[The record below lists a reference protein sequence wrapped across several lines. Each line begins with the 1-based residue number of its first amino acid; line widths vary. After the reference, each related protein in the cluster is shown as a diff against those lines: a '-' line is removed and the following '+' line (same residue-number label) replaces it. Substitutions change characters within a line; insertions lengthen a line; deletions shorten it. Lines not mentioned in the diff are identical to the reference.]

1 MIFKN
6 TFKLLFTNF
15 NLTYKVLIYKLIIL
29 LLALGVAG
37 TIGAPVIM
45 HLADIDFFGFLVNSI
60 SSLFENINLGNIFI
74 TFKDNFIKILDVFSS
89 LDKTLLIN
97 AIISISVF
105 VLIYG
110 LIGDLCELSVLDCL
124 NSNMSSKTKL
134 SFFKSLVAKI
144 FKSLGKTII
153 KFVLSI
159 PYLIVIGL
167 TLYFGFI
174 YYDILNGIAKILIP
188 IGMFLVITIVSGF
201 HLSLFA
207 GFSPSI
213 IINDEGLFKDLN
225 SGFRT
230 IGKKYLRLLSTSIMI
245 VFILI
250 VCNLMIAVFSFFAGL
265 IFTLPI
271 SYVIIRLFSIIAYY
285 ECNGMRYYVGDNIRT
300 PLKKEEQ
307 DKMNKMK
314 YII

>member
-15 NLTYKVLIYKLIIL
+15 NLTYKVLIYKLIVL

-45 HLADIDFFGFLVNSI
+45 HLADIDFFGFLVSSI
-60 SSLFENINLGNIFI
+60 SNLFENINLGNIFI
-74 TFKDNFIKILDVFSS
+74 TFKDIFIKIIEIFSS

-124 NSNMSSKTKL
+124 NSKMSSKTKL

-153 KFVLSI
+153 KFLLSI
-159 PYLIVIGL
+159 PYLIIIGL
-167 TLYFGFI
+167 TLYFGFT

-188 IGMFLVITIVSGF
+188 IGMFLIITIVSGF

-213 IINDEGLFKDLN
+213 IINDEGLIKDLN
-225 SGFRT
+225 TGFRT
-230 IGKKYLRLLSTSIMI
+230 ISKKYLRLLSTSLMI

>member
-15 NLTYKVLIYKLIIL
+15 NLTYKVLIYKLIVL

-45 HLADIDFFGFLVNSI
+45 HLADIDFFGFLVSSI
-60 SSLFENINLGNIFI
+60 SNLFENINLGNIFI
-74 TFKDNFIKILDVFSS
+74 TFKDIFIKIIEIFSS

-153 KFVLSI
+153 KFLLSI
-159 PYLIVIGL
+159 PYLIIIGL
-167 TLYFGFI
+167 TLYLGFT

-188 IGMFLVITIVSGF
+188 IGMFLIITIVSGF

-213 IINDEGLFKDLN
+213 IINDEGLIKDLN
-225 SGFRT
+225 TGFRT
-230 IGKKYLRLLSTSIMI
+230 ISKKYLRLLSTSLMI